1 MAEKFY
7 YKAKNIKGK
16 TLTGVLE
23 SADEIS
29 AEILLIEKGYELLSL
44 RAANIFDEL
53 NAQFE
58 KFQEKFSTVGLK
70 DIIVFTRQFATLFSA
85 GIPVVTIFE
94 RLKEQNTKPK
104 LKKALESILK
114 DVEAGS
120 SLSFAFSKHN
130 KIFSSLY
137 VGMIKVGEEGGVLD
151 IILERLAKILETQL
165 ETQNKIKSATRYPK
179 MVVSSIV
186 VAFTIL
192 LTFVVPKFVAMFSR
206 FNAEL
211 PLPTKILIL
220 MNNAF
225 QHFWWLILSVVI
237 IGFFG
242 LKQYRKTAKGKYK
255 TDEIILKI
263 PIIGDLL
270 KKIYIARIVRI
281 LGLLY
286 RSGIPITTSFE
297 IVSEVSGNEIFKK
310 ELNRIKDLIAVGTN
324 INSAVKASSL
334 FPLLVG
340 DMIES
345 GEETGQLDDML
356 FKVAEYFDEETEYTI
371 DNLSTAIEPILLA
384 FIAGMVLLIALGV
397 FLPMWDMIKVF
408 KG

>member
-7 YKAKNIKGK
+7 YKAKNIQGK

-29 AEILLIEKGYELLSL
+29 AEMQLIEQGYELLSL
-44 RAANIFDEL
+44 RAANVFDEL

-58 KFQEKFSTVGLK
+58 KFKEKFSTVGLK

-85 GIPVVTIFE
+85 GIPVITIFE
-94 RLKEQNTKPK
+94 RLKEQNMKPK
-104 LKKALESILK
+104 LKKALENILK

-120 SLSFAFSKHN
+120 SLSFAFSKYSD
-130 KIFSSLY
+130 IFSSLY
-137 VGMIKVGEEGGVLD
+137 VGMVKVGEEGGVLD

-179 MVVSSIV
+179 MVISAIT
-186 VAFTIL
+186 VAFIIL
-192 LTFVVPKFVAMFSR
+192 LTFVVPKFVAMFSK

-211 PLPTKILIL
+211 PLPTRILIY

-225 QHFWWLILSVVI
+225 QHFWWLILLITV

-242 LKQYRKTAKGKYK
+242 LKQYRKTAQGKYK
-255 TDEIILKI
+255 TDEIMLKI

-270 KKIYIARIVRI
+270 KKIYISRIVRI

-286 RSGIPITTSFE
+286 KSGIPISTSLE

-310 ELNRIKDLIAVGTN
+310 ELNKIKDSITVGTN
-324 INSAVKASSL
+324 INSAVKASPI

>member
-179 MVVSSIV
+179 MVISSIV

>member
-179 MVVSSIV
+179 MVISSIV

-310 ELNRIKDLIAVGTN
+310 ELNRIKDLISVGTN